1 MFFLLICGLQRGFA
15 GEDNLTLETALS
27 IAFQNNPRM
36 VEARASI
43 DEAKGELISA
53 KTYLNPEA
61 EFEIGGLKKEGE
73 GRGISFDDFEIRQGF
88 EPPGVRGLKTG
99 IAKDSI
105 AIRSETVKSV
115 WSEVYLAVREVYAR
129 IILDKKKQ
137 ELSRANHDAF
147 GHFYARVQARFQS
160 GEALKNDLQ
169 SAKIEV
175 YRAEN
180 IHLSV
185 EKELSTDKSKLNLLL
200 GRELDL
206 PFEVSGDL
214 HEEDIELDIKEITSA
229 ALSNRPDL
237 KAEELALE
245 LKTKAVALEELNR
258 LPAPFLG
265 FKRTTEE
272 YENDS
277 SVIVGI
283 NFPLWSM
290 NQGEVQK
297 ALAQEKAQSV
307 RLAALK
313 KEIVFD
319 VYEAYLNV
327 ELAKNQLDLLKQSM
341 EEANELFRLADLR
354 YSEGKLDFI
363 NYLDQVRTVNE
374 TRVSYYEGLFELSSA
389 VNYMEK
395 SVYASL
401 REKEGFLK

>member
-1 MFFLLICGLQRGFA
+1 MSGKRCFIFLFFLLICGLQRGFA

-169 SAKIEV
+169 RAKIEV
-175 YRAEN
+175 YRA
-180 IHLSV
+180 
-185 EKELSTDKSKLNLLL
+185 
-200 GRELDL
+200 G
-206 PFEVSGDL
+206 
-214 HEEDIELDIKEITSA
+214 
-229 ALSNRPDL
+229 
-237 KAEELALE
+237 
-245 LKTKAVALEELNR
+245 
-258 LPAPFLG
+258 
-265 FKRTTEE
+265 
-272 YENDS
+272 
-277 SVIVGI
+277 
-283 NFPLWSM
+283 
-290 NQGEVQK
+290 
-297 ALAQEKAQSV
+297 
-307 RLAALK
+307 
-313 KEIVFD
+313 
-319 VYEAYLNV
+319 
-327 ELAKNQLDLLKQSM
+327 
-341 EEANELFRLADLR
+341 
-354 YSEGKLDFI
+354 
-363 NYLDQVRTVNE
+363 
-374 TRVSYYEGLFELSSA
+374 
-389 VNYMEK
+389 
-395 SVYASL
+395 
-401 REKEGFLK
+401 

>member
-1 MFFLLICGLQRGFA
+1 
-15 GEDNLTLETALS
+15 
-27 IAFQNNPRM
+27 
-36 VEARASI
+36 
-43 DEAKGELISA
+43 
-53 KTYLNPEA
+53 
-61 EFEIGGLKKEGE
+61 
-73 GRGISFDDFEIRQGF
+73 
-88 EPPGVRGLKTG
+88 
-99 IAKDSI
+99 
-105 AIRSETVKSV
+105 
-115 WSEVYLAVREVYAR
+115 
-129 IILDKKKQ
+129 
-137 ELSRANHDAF
+137 
-147 GHFYARVQARFQS
+147 
-160 GEALKNDLQ
+160 EALKNDLQ